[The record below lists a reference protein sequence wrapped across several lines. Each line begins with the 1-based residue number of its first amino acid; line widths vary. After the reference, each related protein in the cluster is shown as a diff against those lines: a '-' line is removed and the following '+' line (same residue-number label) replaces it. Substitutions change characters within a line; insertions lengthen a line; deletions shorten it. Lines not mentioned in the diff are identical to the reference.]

1 MTKKKFKTE
10 KNDDIRSLAEKL
22 ISPDVL
28 SVDERS
34 HADVCKLAYEL
45 QVHQIELEMQND
57 ELRKSQQELED
68 SRDEYSNL
76 YDFAP
81 VGYITL
87 SGKGIILKVNLTCT
101 KLLGLERSSLIEKPL
116 SRYIARENH
125 DDYYQ
130 LFNRNLQIDEHE
142 VCELKMVRS
151 DGSEFYAH
159 LECVLVLAKN
169 ENEKEIRITITDI
182 TARKLVS
189 LEIKALN
196 ASLEQ
201 RVVERTAEVVESN
214 KALQKEI
221 VDRKKMEET
230 LLLSEKIKSLGV
242 ITTGVAHEFN
252 NILAVI
258 MGTAELLGS
267 GFEDEQDLKNGLNDI
282 VQTGVKG
289 AGIVRNMLSYAKSH
303 DNDISDFIL
312 FDISY
317 ILEEA
322 INFTRHRWESMA
334 LANWIDYQIDREDMR
349 EIPEVLC
356 SHTEL
361 LDVFINIINN
371 ALDAMPYGGR
381 LSFST
386 SSNDD
391 TVFIRISD
399 TGIGMSEDVKKSI
412 FDPFFTT
419 RRPQGTGLGMSIS
432 YGTMTR
438 HGGKIEVESEKGKGA
453 TFNLS
458 IPIRKEVVQK
468 EVPLEYERRVTRRK
482 LQILVIDDNEDVC
495 EIVDAVLTRGGHA
508 VTSVDNGAEAI
519 ILAGKK
525 DCDLVMCDLLL
536 PEVSGHEVVS
546 VVNRMEQ
553 KPKIGV
559 MTGWSEDVDLTKD
572 GKVKLNVDFI
582 IKKPFK
588 FPDLARHVNALFA

>member
-182 TARKLVS
+182 TACKLAN

-399 TGIGMSEDVKKSI
+399 TGIGMSENVKKCI

-419 RRPQGTGLGMSIS
+419 RRPEGTGLGMSMS

-495 EIVDAVLTRGGHA
+495 EIMDGVLTRCGHA
-508 VTSVDNGAEAI
+508 VKSVDNGAEAI
-519 ILAGKK
+519 ELAGEK
-525 DCDLVMCDLLL
+525 DFDLVLCDLLM
-536 PEVSGHEVVS
+536 PDVQGYDVVEAL
-546 VVNRMEQ
+546 N
-553 KPKIGV
+553 KLDKIPKIGL
-559 MTGWSEDVDLTKD
+559 MTGWADLKPID
-572 GKVKLNVDFI
+572 EEGFEVDFI
-582 IKKPFK
+582 LKKPFK
-588 FPDLARHVNALFA
+588 HAELAKHIDKLDIPV